1 MVSNCLRLASSRAVF
16 GALIV
21 TVGLLGL
28 PLSAWPQE
36 VTQSHVLL
44 SVSATIR
51 ESDGGAKV
59 SVSGNVRV
67 SNEVSSPDGHCLM
80 SLEMDLTRLRG
91 TDENGRLYAIPYGF
105 SNKYPAEPCPL
116 GRFEA
121 ALSTFMISR
130 TSGFRSAPLTLTY
143 NLFFDESGRLTDKS
157 FAEVGSPGDP

>member
-1 MVSNCLRLASSRAVF
+1 MVLNRLASSRAVF

-28 PLSAWPQE
+28 PLPAWPQE

-51 ESDGGAKV
+51 ELDGGAKV

-91 TDENGRLYAIPYGF
+91 TDENGRLYAIPHGLDE
-105 SNKYPAEPCPL
+105 YPAEPCPQAS
-116 GRFEA
+116 FKA

-130 TSGFRSAPLTLTY
+130 SSGLRTAPLTLIC

-157 FAEVGSPGDP
+157 FAEVGSSGDP